1 MNWSTKKQTF
11 TEAIFKLPAILA
23 PIENKNKEL
32 VGIQRIYLDPE
43 TGQKPSFMK
52 KSKFS
57 LGELKGNVAVIYRG
71 RCKQTADKCKQT
83 TNTEKPQKVIIAEGP
98 ETAAS
103 LIDVLDDDK
112 NIPVLASLSLG
123 NFATLGDI
131 LAHMLNGKQTADFK
145 CKPTVIIAAD
155 NDGDDNEES
164 KSIKKLQ
171 KTLKQH
177 EIDLEIKRPKL
188 LPSSDK
194 TDWNDILLHNGY
206 DNMKKIFIKS

>member
-1 MNWSTKKQTF
+1 MNWSTKKQAF
-11 TEAIFKLPAILA
+11 TEAVFKLPAILA

-32 VGIQRIYLDPE
+32 VGIQRIYLDSE

-52 KSKFS
+52 KSKYS

-71 RCKQTADKCKQT
+71 GSKQTADKCKQT
-83 TNTEKPQKVIIAEGP
+83 KKPQKIIIAEGP

-103 LIDVLDDDK
+103 LIDVLDEE

-131 LAHMLNGKQTADFK
+131 LAHILNGKQTADSK
-145 CKPTVIIAAD
+145 SKPTVIIAAD
-155 NDGDDNEES
+155 NDGNDSEDS
-164 KSIKKLQ
+164 KTIKKLQ
-171 KTLKQH
+171 KSLKTH
-177 EIDLEIKRPKL
+177 GIDLEIKRPKL
-188 LPSSDK
+188 LESSDK